1 MGRMPRKGIRGASKM
16 YLLKFI
22 VEALAVIASFVVLLF
37 LLILTGQ

>member
-1 MGRMPRKGIRGASKM
+1 MGRMPSKGIRGVSKM

-22 VEALAVIASFVVLLF
+22 AETLAVIAFFVVLLF

>member
-1 MGRMPRKGIRGASKM
+1 M

-22 VEALAVIASFVVLLF
+22 VEALAVVAFFVVLLF